1 MANRRFILSLDGT
14 KMIEYQSLQHDMD
27 NLLHSD
33 DVWGILQYHGNLVFI
48 YRRGLFD
55 NPSFLGFRIC
65 TIFWKIRLDLPEQQE
80 DILDFFF
87 WLRDM
92 FMPFLARAEKYI
104 PDVRKQVDDYLA
116 DRNVPTVGNMLSLF
130 RNHFSEKQ
138 VMVVRFIFFTQA
150 PKSIIPKTI
159 FRTRPITGLALAKL
173 HGNRCEVLP
182 VMAAR
187 VGFPIEELTVL
198 LSNLE
203 NLSRIQGKQFY
214 GKLLTSSIA
223 QNMLIDRMFSPK
235 NLREKFLLLMRVLS
249 RSFA

>member
-1 MANRRFILSLDGT
+1 MM
-14 KMIEYQSLQHDMD
+14 KYQSLQHDMD

-33 DVWGILQYHGNLVFI
+33 EVLGILQYHGNLVFI

-55 NPSFLGFRIC
+55 NPSFLVFRIC
-65 TIFWKIRLDLPEQQE
+65 TIFWKIRLDLPDQQ
-80 DILDFFF
+80 DDTLDFFF

-92 FMPFLARAEKYI
+92 FMPFLAQAEQYI
-104 PDVRKQVDDYLA
+104 PDVRQMVDDYMG
-116 DRNVPTVGNMLSLF
+116 DRNVPTVENMLSLF
-130 RNHFSEKQ
+130 RTHFSEKQ

-159 FRTRPITGLALAKL
+159 FGTRPITGLALAKL

-182 VMAAR
+182 IMAAR
-187 VGFPIEELTVL
+187 VGFPIEELTML

-203 NLSRIQGKQFY
+203 NLSRIQGKPFY
-214 GKLLTSSIA
+214 GKLLTLSIA
-223 QNMLIDRMFSPK
+223 QNILIDRMFSQK